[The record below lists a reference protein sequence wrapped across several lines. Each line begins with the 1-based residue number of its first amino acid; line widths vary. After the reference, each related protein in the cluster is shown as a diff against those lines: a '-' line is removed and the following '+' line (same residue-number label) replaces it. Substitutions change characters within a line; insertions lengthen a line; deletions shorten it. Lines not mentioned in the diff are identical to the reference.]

1 MFDIAAVGLG
11 ATGVSL
17 IKQLQDAVYNFNL
30 PKPKI
35 AVFNPMQTFARG
47 EAFGSADMIHK
58 VNTPPDML
66 AISHSEPD
74 AFSNWLEKQGNYE
87 RYPNRFLYAD
97 FLSYSYKSVAESDV
111 LDICEFNVLCVGNW
125 VKQWVFENFR
135 ISESGE

>member
-1 MFDIAAVGLG
+1 
-11 ATGVSL
+11 
-17 IKQLQDAVYNFNL
+17 
-30 PKPKI
+30 
-35 AVFNPMQTFARG
+35 
-47 EAFGSADMIHK
+47 MIHK

-66 AISHSEPD
+66 AISDSEPD
-74 AFSNWLEKQGNYE
+74 AFSSWLEKQGNYE

-135 ISESGE
+135 ISESEE